1 MQLWA
6 STSNSSRDHYFKY
19 VSVNRATYDIKDG
32 KVSPWLV
39 LNCGSGK
46 DLLNKL
52 DDIQLNSISAMINP
66 EVWIKKFKKQKDDL
80 QLVKDVVKESG
91 L

>member
-1 MQLWA
+1 
-6 STSNSSRDHYFKY
+6 
-19 VSVNRATYDIKDG
+19 
-32 KVSPWLV
+32 
-39 LNCGSGK
+39 
-46 DLLNKL
+46 
-52 DDIQLNSISAMINP
+52 MINP